1 MNVPKNIKRFWMWVG
16 IALLV
21 ELAAFT
27 LWKRWYWFFPTHAVS
42 EVYTRYAD
50 TDGLNVVFFK
60 DYKINDTV
68 YVDVTYIEATTDSTW
83 NEIKRDFQISIPPE
97 IIDLYDSNSVDL
109 KFAPHNNYSSPID
122 SILIN
127 NDIIVFAY
135 FKQTVLVFDIKD
147 EKQSDAIINRQ
158 IINTINKKAEQ

>member
-1 MNVPKNIKRFWMWVG
+1 M
-16 IALLV
+16 
-21 ELAAFT
+21 
-27 LWKRWYWFFPTHAVS
+27 
-42 EVYTRYAD
+42 
-50 TDGLNVVFFK
+50 DGVDATFIR
-60 DYKINDTV
+60 DYKVNDTV
-68 YVDVTYIEATTDSTW
+68 YVDVTYIEATTDSSW

-97 IIDLYDSNSVDL
+97 IMDLYDSNSVDL
-109 KFAPHNNYSSPID
+109 KFAPHNNYSSPKD

-158 IINTINKKAEQ
+158 IINTINKKNEQ

>member
-1 MNVPKNIKRFWMWVG
+1 MKRSWLITIFICLLLLGGGGAVLFLPQVVPFDQC
-16 IALLV
+16 
-21 ELAAFT
+21 
-27 LWKRWYWFFPTHAVS
+27 S
-42 EVYTRYAD
+42 DVYKKYAGM
-50 TDGLNVVFFK
+50 DGVDATFIR
-60 DYKINDTV
+60 DYKVNDTV
-68 YVDVTYIEATTDSTW
+68 YVDVTYIEATTDSSW

-97 IIDLYDSNSVDL
+97 IMDLYDSNSVDL
-109 KFAPHNNYSSPID
+109 KFAPHNNYSSPKD

-158 IINTINKKAEQ
+158 IINTINKKNEQ

>member
-1 MNVPKNIKRFWMWVG
+1 LFLPQVVPFDQC
-16 IALLV
+16 
-21 ELAAFT
+21 
-27 LWKRWYWFFPTHAVS
+27 S
-42 EVYTRYAD
+42 DVYKKYAGM
-50 TDGLNVVFFK
+50 DGVDATFIR
-60 DYKINDTV
+60 DYKVNDTV
-68 YVDVTYIEATTDSTW
+68 YVDVTYIEATTDSSW

-97 IIDLYDSNSVDL
+97 IMDLYDSNSVDL
-109 KFAPHNNYSSPID
+109 KFAPHNNYSSPKD

-158 IINTINKKAEQ
+158 IINTINKKNEQ